1 MSPLHRSKLSICW
14 VAAMRSIE
22 YRQLASI
29 LGFFL
34 IVQLAGMLIAFDL
47 ITPGVVQTTPAAGGG
62 ISDQVFIYF
71 AYLVAAAVV
80 MVLLFRS
87 RHGPM
92 LFRGV
97 EAIVVGIASFYL
109 FLIVLSFAFP
119 DSVAL
124 PVGAAALGAV
134 AIVVGKN
141 KWPWLRNTAAIIS
154 SIGVGL
160 VLGLFFNFIAAFVL
174 MALVAAYDYVA
185 VFVTKHMLTLAK
197 ASIQSNT
204 ALMVGSYE
212 VELVPRDSVKK
223 AEASRMLSLFK
234 GTKNRELRKLMKH
247 GRIPLPS
254 LSALG
259 AGDLAIPLMLAVSA
273 YTTYLSYFFAMV
285 LTASACFGLVFSMYV
300 SKRWSTALPA
310 IPPLFSFACVGLGAY
325 ILATGAADWQLAA
338 LLFVAAAA
346 ILALMLVTVIR
357 RSRLGLSAKIG

>member
-1 MSPLHRSKLSICW
+1 
-14 VAAMRSIE
+14 MRSIE

-34 IVQLAGMLIAFDL
+34 IVQLAGVLIAFGL
-47 ITPGVVQTTPAAGGG
+47 ITPGVVQPAAAAGGG
-62 ISDQVFIYF
+62 LSGQVFIYF

-80 MVLLFRS
+80 LVLLFRS
-87 RHGPM
+87 RHGPV
-92 LFRGV
+92 LFKGM

-119 DSVAL
+119 GSVAL
-124 PVGAAALGAV
+124 PVGIAALGAV
-134 AIVVGKN
+134 ALVAGKN

-160 VLGLFFNFIAAFVL
+160 VLGLFFSFIAAFVL
-174 MALVAAYDYVA
+174 MALVAAYDYIA
-185 VFVTKHMLTLAK
+185 VFVTRHMLTLAK
-197 ASIQSNT
+197 ASIQGNT

-212 VELVPRDSVKK
+212 VELVPRGSVRK

-234 GTKNRELRKLMKH
+234 GTKNEELRKLVKR
-247 GRIPLPS
+247 GGIPLPS

-273 YTTYLSYFFAMV
+273 YMTYFSYFFSVV
-285 LTASACFGLVFSMYV
+285 LVASTCFGLVFAMYV
-300 SKRWSTALPA
+300 SKRWGTALPA
-310 IPPLFSFACVGLGAY
+310 IPPLFSAACVGLGAY
-325 ILATGAADWQLAA
+325 TLSTSAPDWQLAA

-357 RSRLGLSAKIG
+357 RSRKGLSARIE